1 VRQRL
6 APPFHLAESQIRREP
21 ERLYKAT
28 ENRLSPTSSVCC
40 SCEPPSRFL
49 GVAWLRAPHNSQRL
63 QSRLGGGNWPG
74 AVAFFGSR
82 CQNAADRSLELTAY
96 KSYSIPADVLGA
108 FAVSHANVWRCGLK
122 VTPVPARFRLHPHLA
137 CRLPYRFPRGRFT
150 RLLRVRVPAPW
161 LPYRFPRGRLGV
173 GLTAFR
179 QQPWLPYRFP
189 RGRLRATQRPGIPLI
204 SA

>member
-1 VRQRL
+1 MPARMNNL
-6 APPFHLAESQIRREP
+6 TPI
-21 ERLYKAT
+21 AT
-28 ENRLSPTSSVCC
+28 
-40 SCEPPSRFL
+40 
-49 GVAWLRAPHNSQRL
+49 
-63 QSRLGGGNWPG
+63 RLGQLARGPSI
-74 AVAFFGSR
+74 FGSLLLK
-82 CQNAADRSLELTAY
+82 CCGQSVELTAY

-173 GLTAFR
+173 GVTAFR

-189 RGRLRATQRPGIPLI
+189 RGRFDRRNGGSKSDQWLPTDCGLHGHPA
-204 SA
+204 